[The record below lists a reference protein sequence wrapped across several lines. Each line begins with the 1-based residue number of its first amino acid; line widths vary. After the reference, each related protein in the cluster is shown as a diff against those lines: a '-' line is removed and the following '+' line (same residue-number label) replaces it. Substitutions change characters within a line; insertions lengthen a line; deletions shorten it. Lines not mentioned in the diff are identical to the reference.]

1 MLNVSIT
8 PHREFLPADTP
19 DQRLFIM
26 LKLRPTQEVAQTRP
40 STTFVF
46 LIDTSGSMYE
56 IVAGDFQPTGETYM
70 QDGKEYTRVVGG
82 IAKIDMVIESLRT
95 LINSGRFTP
104 EDRIA
109 LIQFDDQASTLIG
122 LTPVTQTRQL
132 EDAIAKL
139 RNFSGGTCMGR
150 GMNQALALLANQSMT
165 SRHTMIFTDGDTFDE
180 DDCQNLAQQFASQGI
195 SITALGVGEFNEN
208 LLTDISGKTG
218 GHCRHIVPGTASGN
232 DVSITD
238 LPNLLLADYQQ
249 AQQEV
254 INNLVL
260 SLKTVQGVKLLRLT
274 RVYPDLAEFS
284 LNQAPYPIGAAKAK
298 DETIFILEFA
308 IDSRPS
314 SKIRLAQLGLTY
326 DIPGLNRRGELLPQN
341 VVVQFV
347 PGQGGTAQVD
357 QEVMG
362 YVQQR
367 NISQLVDDATRMAE
381 SNPQQAEKLLE
392 TARRITVQ
400 IGNDAMLESL
410 NEGIEELRKTRQI
423 SSGTRKTVK
432 MGSRGKTVKMGD
444 DLNDDLSEET
454 IRKLT
459 GT

>member
-1 MLNVSIT
+1 
-8 PHREFLPADTP
+8 
-19 DQRLFIM
+19 
-26 LKLRPTQEVAQTRP
+26 
-40 STTFVF
+40 
-46 LIDTSGSMYE
+46 
-56 IVAGDFQPTGETYM
+56 
-70 QDGKEYTRVVGG
+70 
-82 IAKIDMVIESLRT
+82 
-95 LINSGRFTP
+95 
-104 EDRIA
+104 
-109 LIQFDDQASTLIG
+109 
-122 LTPVTQTRQL
+122 
-132 EDAIAKL
+132 
-139 RNFSGGTCMGR
+139 MGR
-150 GMNQALALLANQSMT
+150 GINQALALLANQSMT

>member
-1 MLNVSIT
+1 
-8 PHREFLPADTP
+8 
-19 DQRLFIM
+19 
-26 LKLRPTQEVAQTRP
+26 
-40 STTFVF
+40 
-46 LIDTSGSMYE
+46 
-56 IVAGDFQPTGETYM
+56 
-70 QDGKEYTRVVGG
+70 
-82 IAKIDMVIESLRT
+82 
-95 LINSGRFTP
+95 
-104 EDRIA
+104 
-109 LIQFDDQASTLIG
+109 
-122 LTPVTQTRQL
+122 
-132 EDAIAKL
+132 
-139 RNFSGGTCMGR
+139 
-150 GMNQALALLANQSMT
+150 
-165 SRHTMIFTDGDTFDE
+165 
-180 DDCQNLAQQFASQGI
+180 
-195 SITALGVGEFNEN
+195 VGEFNEN

-260 SLKTVQGVKLLRLT
+260 SLKTVQGVKLLRVT

>member
-1 MLNVSIT
+1 MRSLNC
-8 PHREFLPADTP
+8 
-19 DQRLFIM
+19 
-26 LKLRPTQEVAQTRP
+26 
-40 STTFVF
+40 
-46 LIDTSGSMYE
+46 E
-56 IVAGDFQPTGETYM
+56 I
-70 QDGKEYTRVVGG
+70 
-82 IAKIDMVIESLRT
+82 
-95 LINSGRFTP
+95 
-104 EDRIA
+104 
-109 LIQFDDQASTLIG
+109 
-122 LTPVTQTRQL
+122 
-132 EDAIAKL
+132 
-139 RNFSGGTCMGR
+139 
-150 GMNQALALLANQSMT
+150 LAVELVWG

-260 SLKTVQGVKLLRLT
+260 SLKTVQGVKLLRVT

-284 LNQAPYPIGAAKAK
+284 LNQAPYPIGAAKAN

-367 NISQLVDDATRMAE
+367 NISQLVDDATRMSE